1 MTIPRISGYAMPLA
15 SEFPTNKTSWTVEA
29 DKAVL
34 LVHDMQQ
41 YFLNF
46 YDLSQ
51 QPIPAL
57 LQHCQDLIAACHAA
71 NIPVV
76 YTAQP
81 GNQTPEHRQLLT
93 DFWGKG
99 LTDDPDIVRIIPQ
112 LAPLPQDI
120 VLTKWRYS
128 AFQRTN
134 LLQFMQDS
142 KRNQLIVCG
151 VYAHIG
157 CLLSSADAF
166 MFDIK
171 PFLVGDALADF
182 SREEH
187 EMALKYAAGRCAQV
201 ASTSSVLT
209 TLKPALPTK
218 TLAVFDVES
227 LRLAVAQQLHI
238 DAGEIQ
244 DDDNLMLLGLDSVR
258 LMALVAGWKEAGSD
272 IEFQDVAEQP
282 TLEAWAE
289 KLRSAVSPA

>member
-1 MTIPRISGYAMPLA
+1 MAIPRISGYAMPLA
-15 SEFPTNKTSWTVEA
+15 SEFPANKTSWAVEA
-29 DKAVL
+29 EKTVL

-46 YDLSQ
+46 YDLTQ

-57 LQHCQDLIAACHAA
+57 LQHCQDLMAACHAA

-99 LTDDPDIVRIIPQ
+99 LGDDPEIVRIIPQ
-112 LAPLPQDI
+112 LAPQPQDI

-134 LLQFMQDS
+134 LLQLMQDAG
-142 KRNQLIVCG
+142 RNQLIVCG

-201 ASTSSVLT
+201 ASTSAVLAALT
-209 TLKPALPTK
+209 PAKAISTASAFEL
-218 TLAVFDVES
+218 DS
-227 LRLAVAQQLHI
+227 LREAVAKQLNI
-238 DAGEIQ
+238 DASEIQ

-258 LMALVAGWKEAGSD
+258 LMALVAAWKEVGAD
-272 IEFQDVAEQP
+272 IEFQDVAEEP
-282 TLEAWAE
+282 TLEAWVE
-289 KLRSAVSPA
+289 KLKGCVS

>member
-1 MTIPRISGYAMPLA
+1 MTIPRISGYAMPQE
-15 SEFPTNKTSWTVEA
+15 SEFPGNKTSWAIEV

-46 YDLSQ
+46 YDMTR

-57 LQHCQDLIAACHAA
+57 LQHCQALIAACHAA

-99 LTDDPDIVRIIPQ
+99 LGDDPEIVRIVPQ
-112 LAPLPQDI
+112 LAPQPQDI
-120 VLTKWRYS
+120 ILTKWRYS
-128 AFQRTN
+128 AFQRTS
-134 LLQFMQDS
+134 LLQLMQDAG
-142 KRNQLIVCG
+142 RNQLIVCG

-166 MFDIK
+166 MYDIK

-201 ASTSSVLT
+201 ASSSSVLA
-209 TLKPALPTK
+209 ALTPSMLTGS
-218 TLAVFDVES
+218 TIVFDLPS
-227 LRLAVAQQLHI
+227 LREAVAKQLNI
-238 DAGEIQ
+238 DASEIQ
-244 DDDNLMLLGLDSVR
+244 DDDNLMLLGLDSVQ
-258 LMALVAGWKEAGSD
+258 LMALVAAWKEAGAD
-272 IEFQDVAEQP
+272 IEFQDVAEEP
-282 TLEAWAE
+282 TLQAWVE
-289 KLRSAVSPA
+289 KLKGCVD